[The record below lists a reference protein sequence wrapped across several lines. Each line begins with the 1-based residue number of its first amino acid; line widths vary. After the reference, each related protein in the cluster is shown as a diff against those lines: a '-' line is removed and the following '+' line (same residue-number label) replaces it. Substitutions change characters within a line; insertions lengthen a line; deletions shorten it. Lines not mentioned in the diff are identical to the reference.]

1 MSVQPVAVKRM
12 RPPEPANRPAWL
24 PSERM
29 IYGLL
34 GFIVVVFV
42 WELVSSSQYGLG
54 LVRRVQLSS
63 PTLIL
68 EAAITEITTGEIWPH
83 LLESSKAYFLGLG
96 SALVTGIPLGLA
108 IGWFRR
114 LNYVVDPWLSAIYA
128 TPSVALIPLI
138 ILIFGIDLEAKIV
151 VVWLG
156 TIFEV
161 TVSAAAGVHAGE
173 ARFHDIAHSFGA
185 SRWMRFRSVTLPAS
199 VPYILSGIRLATGR
213 ALVGV
218 VVSEFL
224 AANAGIGFYISLNG
238 SFFNTAEVF
247 FGIIILGV
255 VGLTLGELV
264 RQVEKRFDRGRPA
277 LT

>member
-1 MSVQPVAVKRM
+1 MTARTVPLGRSRHPRRQR
-12 RPPEPANRPAWL
+12 RSSWL
-24 PSERM
+24 PSERVVF
-29 IYGLL
+29 
-34 GFIVVVFV
+34 GFIGFVVVIV
-42 WELVSSSQYGLG
+42 AWELVSSSDYGLG
-54 LVRRVQLSS
+54 FVKRVQLSS

-68 EAAITEITTGEIWPH
+68 EAAIDEITTGAIWPH

-114 LNYVVDPWLSAIYA
+114 LNYVIDPWLSAIYA

-138 ILIFGIDLEAKIV
+138 ILIFGIDLEAKVV

-156 TIFEV
+156 TIFEI
-161 TVSAAAGVHAGE
+161 TVSAAAGVHA
-173 ARFHDIAHSFGA
+173 ADSRFHDIAQSFGA
-185 SRWMRFRSVTLPAS
+185 SRWMTFRTVTLPAS
-199 VPYILSGIRLATGR
+199 VPYILTGIRLATGR

-238 SFFNTAEVF
+238 SFFNTANVF

-255 VGLTLGELV
+255 VGLVLGELI
-264 RQVEKRFDRGRPA
+264 RIIERRFDRWRPA
-277 LT
+277 IS

>member
-1 MSVQPVAVKRM
+1 MTAQTVPLRRM
-12 RPPEPANRPAWL
+12 RHPSSHDRPAWL
-24 PSERM
+24 PPERV
-29 IYGLL
+29 IYGVL
-34 GFIVVVFV
+34 GFVVVMV
-42 WELVSSSQYGLG
+42 AWELASSSQYGFG

-68 EAAITEITTGEIWPH
+68 EAAITETTTGAIWPH

-96 SALVTGIPLGLA
+96 AALVTGVPLGLA

-114 LNYVVDPWLSAIYA
+114 LNYVIDPWLSAIYA

-138 ILIFGIDLEAKIV
+138 ILIFGIDLEAKVV

-161 TVSAAAGVHAGE
+161 TVSAAAGVHA
-173 ARFHDIAHSFGA
+173 ADSRFHDIAHSFGA
-185 SRWMRFRSVTLPAS
+185 SKFMTFRTVTLPAS
-199 VPYILSGIRLATGR
+199 VPYILSGIRLAMGR

-238 SFFNTAEVF
+238 SFFNTANVF

-264 RQVEKRFDRGRPA
+264 RVVEKRFDRWRPA
-277 LT
+277 LA

>member
-1 MSVQPVAVKRM
+1 MSVQSVPLKRAKQS
-12 RPPEPANRPAWL
+12 PPDNRPAWL
-24 PSERM
+24 PPERVL
-29 IYGLL
+29 YGVL
-34 GFIVVVFV
+34 GFVVVLIA
-42 WELVSSSQYGLG
+42 WELASSSEFGLG

-68 EAAITEITTGEIWPH
+68 EAAINQIVTGEIFPH
-83 LLESSKAYFLGLG
+83 LFESSKAYFLGLG
-96 SALVTGIPLGLA
+96 LALLSGIPLGLA
-108 IGWFRR
+108 IGWYRR

-138 ILIFGIDLEAKIV
+138 ILIFGIDLGAKIV

-161 TVSAAAGVHAGE
+161 TVSAAAGVHAAD
-173 ARFHDIAHSFGA
+173 ARFHDIAHSFRA
-185 SRWMRFRSVTLPAS
+185 SRWMTFRSVTLPAS

-224 AANAGIGFYISLNG
+224 AANAGIGFYISLKG
-238 SFFNTAEVF
+238 SFFRTAEVF
-247 FGIIILGV
+247 FGIIILGI

-264 RQVEKRFDRGRPA
+264 RHVEKRFDRWRPA

>member
-1 MSVQPVAVKRM
+1 MSVQSVPLGRSRHP
-12 RPPEPANRPAWL
+12 RPESRPFWL
-24 PSERM
+24 LSERV
-29 IYGLL
+29 IFGLL
-34 GFIVVVFV
+34 GFVAVIVA
-42 WELVSSSQYGLG
+42 WELVSSSEFGLG
-54 LVRRVQLSS
+54 LVKRVQLSS

-68 EAAITEITTGEIWPH
+68 EAAISEIATGAIWPH
-83 LLESSKAYFLGLG
+83 LLESAKAYFLGLG

-138 ILIFGIDLEAKIV
+138 ILIFGIDLEAKVV

-156 TIFEV
+156 TIFEI
-161 TVSAAAGVHAGE
+161 TVSAAAGVHA
-173 ARFHDIAHSFGA
+173 ADSKFHDIAQSFGA
-185 SRWMRFRSVTLPAS
+185 SRWMTFRTVTLPAS
-199 VPYILSGIRLATGR
+199 VPYILTGVRLATGR

-238 SFFNTAEVF
+238 SFFNTAKVF

-255 VGLTLGELV
+255 VGLVLGELV
-264 RQVEKRFDRGRPA
+264 RRIEKRFDRWRPA
-277 LT
+277 IS

>member
-1 MSVQPVAVKRM
+1 MSVQTVPLRRM
-12 RPPEPANRPAWL
+12 RHPAPGTRPRWL
-24 PSERM
+24 PTERA
-29 IYGLL
+29 LL
-34 GFIVVVFV
+34 GVVGFVVVLLA
-42 WELVSSSQYGLG
+42 WELASSSQFGFG
-54 LVRRVQLSS
+54 LVRLVQLSS

-68 EAAITEITTGEIWPH
+68 EAAITETLSGEIFPH

-96 SALVTGIPLGLA
+96 AALVTGIPLGLA

-138 ILIFGIDLEAKIV
+138 ILIFGIELEARVV

-161 TVSAAAGVHAGE
+161 TVSAAAGVHAAD

-185 SRWMRFRSVTLPAS
+185 SRWMTFRSVTLPAS
-199 VPYILSGIRLATGR
+199 VPYILAGIRLATGR

-218 VVSEFL
+218 VVAEFL

-238 SFFNTAEVF
+238 NFFNTANVF
-247 FGIIILGV
+247 FGIILLGV
-255 VGLTLGELV
+255 VGLVLGELV
-264 RQVEKRFDRGRPA
+264 RQVERRFDRWRPA
-277 LT
+277 LA

>member
-1 MSVQPVAVKRM
+1 MSVQTVPLRRSRHP
-12 RPPEPANRPAWL
+12 RPEHRPAWL
-24 PSERM
+24 PSERVVF
-29 IYGLL
+29 GLI
-34 GFIVVVFV
+34 GFIVVIVA
-42 WELVSSSQYGLG
+42 WELVSSSDYGLG
-54 LVRRVQLSS
+54 LVKRVQLSS
-63 PTLIL
+63 PTLIFD
-68 EAAITEITTGEIWPH
+68 AAINEITTGEIWPH
-83 LLESSKAYFLGLG
+83 LAESSKAYFIGLG

-138 ILIFGIDLEAKIV
+138 ILIFGIDLEAKVV

-156 TIFEV
+156 TIFEI
-161 TVSAAAGVHAGE
+161 TVSAAAGVHA
-173 ARFHDIAHSFGA
+173 ADAKFHDIAQSFGA
-185 SRWMRFRSVTLPAS
+185 SRWTIFRTVTLPAS

-238 SFFNTAEVF
+238 SFFNTANVF
-247 FGIIILGV
+247 FGIIILGI
-255 VGLTLGELV
+255 VGLVLGELV
-264 RQVEKRFDRGRPA
+264 RIIEKRFDRWRPA
-277 LT
+277 IS

>member
-1 MSVQPVAVKRM
+1 MSAQTVPLGRS
-12 RPPEPANRPAWL
+12 RHPRSEGGPSWL
-24 PSERM
+24 PSERVFF
-29 IYGLL
+29 GLL
-34 GFIVVVFV
+34 GFVAVIVA
-42 WELVSSSQYGLG
+42 WELVSSSQFGLG
-54 LVRRVQLSS
+54 LVKRVQLSS
-63 PTLIL
+63 PTLIV
-68 EAAITEITTGEIWPH
+68 EAAISEITTGAIWPH
-83 LLESSKAYFLGLG
+83 LIESSKAYFLGLG

-114 LNYVVDPWLSAIYA
+114 LNYVIDPWLSAIYA

-156 TIFEV
+156 TIFEI
-161 TVSAAAGVHAGE
+161 TVSAAAGVHA
-173 ARFHDIAHSFGA
+173 ADSKFHDIAQSFGA
-185 SRWMRFRSVTLPAS
+185 SRWTTFRTVTLPAS
-199 VPYILSGIRLATGR
+199 LPYILTGVRLATGR

-247 FGIIILGV
+247 FGIIILGL
-255 VGLTLGELV
+255 VGLVLGEMV
-264 RQVEKRFDRGRPA
+264 RRVEKRFDRWRPA